1 MAIFSKLY
9 DHFTCLPQ
17 LQDASVRSD
26 RERRVWGQGEVES
39 PGALGWSSASDH
51 STAESG
57 EFGVGEVEADSAG
70 AAQSGGRE
78 DDLAA

>member
-1 MAIFSKLY
+1 MRG
-9 DHFTCLPQ
+9 DGEGC
-17 LQDASVRSD
+17 
-26 RERRVWGQGEVES
+26 VWGQGEVEG

-51 STAESG
+51 STAELG
-57 EFGVGEVEADSAG
+57 ESRVGDSEVDSAG